1 MWQSYGL
8 CVSLYRRFS
17 SADWQNTKHPFL
29 TFRCI
34 SRSFSSFVFFQR
46 FAWSAQV
53 TLSTQILHWRPPQC
67 NKWAMHCW
75 NLNKLCIQVQKESA
89 DWVQFEQKSFDFGL
103 LRFSSVQFSSMA
115 TNWHGAQIID
125 INGANMQ
132 SFHMVCI
139 FLASFWMIMHE
150 YEHFRSHLNDLFGH
164 CFVSFHSDTFAAEH
178 QMELLFVRCC
188 SNSTDGFI
196 IYHNT
201 IIQINRVIK
210 RFTIPTANVW
220 WMFKLL
226 TQLPAAVA
234 IISNN

>member
-115 TNWHGAQIID
+115 TNWHGAQIIN
-125 INGANMQ
+125 INGVI
-132 SFHMVCI
+132 SHG
-139 FLASFWMIMHE
+139 L
-150 YEHFRSHLNDLFGH
+150 HFPRFILNDHARIWAFSFTFKWFVWPLFR
-164 CFVSFHSDTFAAEH
+164 FVPFRHICCGAPNGTSFCS
-178 QMELLFVRCC
+178 LLFKFNRW
-188 SNSTDGFI
+188 
-196 IYHNT
+196 IYY
-201 IIQINRVIK
+201 
-210 RFTIPTANVW
+210 
-220 WMFKLL
+220 L
-226 TQLPAAVA
+226 
-234 IISNN
+234 S